1 MPNKCT
7 YCGKMHPDDAQYLMT
22 GCDKCGCKFFFYVRE
37 ENLARMQD
45 DMERMER
52 FSKADINEIE
62 SDVREILPE
71 AAKQETV
78 VLDIEAIRIVRPGK
92 YEIDVTN
99 LFNQRPIVIKVG
111 AGRYEIDLS
120 TIMQKW
126 KDKLVK

>member
-7 YCGKMHPDDAQYLMT
+7 YCGKIHPDDAQYLMT

-37 ENLARMQD
+37 ENLARAQED
-45 DMERMER
+45 MER
-52 FSKADINEIE
+52 FSKAEISEIE

-71 AAKQETV
+71 TAKEETV
-78 VLDIEAIRIVRPGK
+78 VLDIEAIRIVSPGK

-111 AGRYEIDLS
+111 AGKYEIDLS
-120 TIMQKW
+120 TIMHKW

>member
-7 YCGKMHPDDAQYLMT
+7 YCGKIHPDDATYLMT
-22 GCDKCGCKFFFYVRE
+22 GCDKCGCKFFFYIRE
-37 ENLARMQD
+37 ENLARAQED
-45 DMERMER
+45 MER
-52 FSKADINEIE
+52 FSKAEISEIE

-71 AAKQETV
+71 IAREETV
-78 VLDIEAIRIVRPGK
+78 VLDIEAIRIVSPGK

-111 AGRYEIDLS
+111 AGKYEIDLS

-126 KDKLVK
+126 KDKLMK